1 MAQSWTKQHF
11 RLDITSR
18 CPLKAAW
25 CSAVRPAL
33 SDTFTLL
40 SSGTRAS
47 AQRTALFAAAIWSGV
62 CQFLSRAFTSAE
74 CLSNTW
80 TASCEKS
87 SHVGSS
93 CIAFRFVKKQCSTVC
108 YPESEQYSH
117 TSLQEATARC
127 RGVSHLLSLAFT
139 LAPTSQRTLAVRL
152 CMVIQLCDIKCNFAT
167 KIQVQF
173 CNISICISTRTEQT
187 A

>member
-1 MAQSWTKQHF
+1 MAESWTKQHF

-80 TASCEKS
+80 TASCKKS
-87 SHVGSS
+87 SHVRLS
-93 CIAFRFVKKQCSTVC
+93 CKAFRFLKTVLISVLSGIRAIFTYLTAGGHSPVQRSEPLVIFGIYSGTYKSEDTGCQVVYGHTVMWHHMQCFHKKYKSSFV
-108 YPESEQYSH
+108 
-117 TSLQEATARC
+117 TSPSA
-127 RGVSHLLSLAFT
+127 
-139 LAPTSQRTLAVRL
+139 
-152 CMVIQLCDIKCNFAT
+152 
-167 KIQVQF
+167 
-173 CNISICISTRTEQT
+173 
-187 A
+187 

>member
-1 MAQSWTKQHF
+1 MAESWTKQHF

-80 TASCEKS
+80 TASCKKS
-87 SHVGSS
+87 SHVGLS
-93 CIAFRFVKKQCSTVC
+93 CIAFGFLKNSAQQCVIQNQNNIHIPHCRRPQPGAEEWATC
-108 YPESEQYSH
+108 Y
-117 TSLQEATARC
+117 LW
-127 RGVSHLLSLAFT
+127 HLLWHLQVRGDWLSGCLWSYSYV
-139 LAPTSQRTLAVRL
+139 TSHAMFPQ
-152 CMVIQLCDIKCNFAT
+152 
-167 KIQVQF
+167 KIHIQF